1 MQTKAK
7 KNWFKE
13 RANAVRSTAVR
24 DGYRRYTTY
33 YSFEMLAWIKQE
45 AIKQNKWV
53 TDIIGDAL
61 NDYRK
66 RIERREEKAKDCNR
80 QSGE

>member
-7 KNWFKE
+7 RNWFKE
-13 RANAVRSTAVR
+13 RADAVRSTAVR
-24 DGYRRYTTY
+24 PGYKRYTTY
-33 YSFEMLAWIKQE
+33 FSIEMLEFVKAE

-61 NDYRK
+61 DEYK
-66 RIERREEKAKDCNR
+66 RRTERRQKKD
-80 QSGE
+80 